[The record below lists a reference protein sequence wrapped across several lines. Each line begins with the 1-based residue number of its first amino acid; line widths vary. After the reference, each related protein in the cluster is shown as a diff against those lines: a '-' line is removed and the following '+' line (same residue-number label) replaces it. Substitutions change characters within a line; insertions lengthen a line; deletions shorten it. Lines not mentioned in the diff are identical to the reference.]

1 MAVVLFSMGYTWKY
15 YDLVLI
21 GVGLSMLLGG
31 TIGLLTSLSVRIA
44 VSVAGLVAI
53 LIMAHGMFVNGP
65 VDEPEDLTEEV
76 ESLN

>member
-1 MAVVLFSMGYTWKY
+1 MGYTWKY

-21 GVGLSMLLGG
+21 GVGLSMLIGG
-31 TIGLLTSLSVRIA
+31 TIGVLTSLSVRLA

>member
-1 MAVVLFSMGYTWKY
+1 MGYTWKY

>member
-1 MAVVLFSMGYTWKY
+1 MDYTWKY

-21 GVGLSMLLGG
+21 GIAASMAVGGG
-31 TIGLLTSLSVRIA
+31 VGYLTALSVRVT
-44 VSVAGLVAI
+44 VSVAGLVAV

-65 VDEPEDLTEEV
+65 VDSPEDLTEEV